1 MNAIMAGGCNRQLI
15 RPAFVSIYIMASVNF
30 AGAQTREKMICATL
44 TDLQNQAQCFCQQRG
59 LPADCGAIRI
69 PEHLCS
75 RAALTDAWTCN
86 DDPKPRGEIVECLR
100 KVGEMKIIDD
110 WVGYQLS
117 PIFHSVQPH

>member
-1 MNAIMAGGCNRQLI
+1 MNAITAVGCNRQFI
-15 RPAFVSIYIMASVNF
+15 RSAFGSIYILVSVNF
-30 AGAQTREKMICATL
+30 AVAQTRVEKSCATL
-44 TDLQNQAQCFCQQRG
+44 ADLQSKAQCFFVQRG

-69 PEHLCS
+69 PEQLCS

-117 PIFHSVQPH
+117 PIIHSVQPH